1 MDICNA
7 TEVGLIYDS
16 PNLMYTELRDS
27 EEFPLRSGIYDMSDK
42 NSNSLLSAINRA
54 KDGESRLYAYS
65 KDENGNVVNK
75 YIIDDLDA
83 VLQYYGLIPSGHRH
97 DLMWNYVSSDDGK
110 LRYVDICLTMNCG
123 CGICFAN
130 KRMLAKELR
139 EQFGIELVMSSIN
152 SMNVSNKETIKI
164 LRKSI
169 RGKDHN
175 LK

>member
-16 PNLMYTELRDS
+16 PNLMYTEMRDA

-42 NSNSLLSAINRA
+42 YDNSLLSAIKRA
-54 KDGESRLYAYS
+54 KTGESRLYAYS
-65 KDENGNVVNK
+65 KDVNGNVTGK
-75 YIIDDLDA
+75 YMIDDLDA

-97 DLMWNYVSSDDGK
+97 DLTWEYTSSDDGK
-110 LRYVDICLTMNCG
+110 SRSADICMTMNCG
-123 CGICFAN
+123 CRICYAN

-139 EQFGIELVMSSIN
+139 EQHGIELVLSSIN
-152 SMNVSNKETIKI
+152 SQNKSNREAVKVS
-164 LRKSI
+164 RCSI